1 MNYGLSGRYKVMVV
15 NSRTKRVLRG
25 DRRWHSNLIMN
36 TGMEQIASDVICN
49 LFTYARAGT
58 GTTTGDE
65 VSADYGTTATCD
77 VAGNVAL
84 VGGTFKFDGIVP
96 SDHNNIIKWS
106 NTGYEGRI
114 TTIPSSAT
122 ASTCTILPL
131 PAVPQSGSFVMY
143 RTNMTDLATHVVGT
157 VNYLPS
163 SPSCSSSV
171 IGNMLVHQRTWDFP
185 EETGTV
191 NYTEMGVGWT
201 ASTTNTLFARF
212 LLHSVTPVNA
222 GEQLRLVY
230 QLRVVVEPYDILAK
244 TATVTNWP
252 VLPSTTTAGNERIQL
267 LGLSSV
273 SSVGATTSYD
283 AGGYANEPSR
293 TATVS
298 IFLSP
303 VSTALAAFGSCVN
316 RSASAASG
324 AVTSP
329 SYTAYSNTRIKQV
342 TLTGNGASYY
352 SMGVCWSTPAANTCT
367 FVFSQPQTLALLYTL
382 NLQYFFTWS
391 RVLSASSV

>member
-1 MNYGLSGRYKVMVV
+1 
-15 NSRTKRVLRG
+15 
-25 DRRWHSNLIMN
+25 
-36 TGMEQIASDVICN
+36 
-49 LFTYARAGT
+49 
-58 GTTTGDE
+58 
-65 VSADYGTTATCD
+65 
-77 VAGNVAL
+77 
-84 VGGTFKFDGIVP
+84 
-96 SDHNNIIKWS
+96 
-106 NTGYEGRI
+106 
-114 TTIPSSAT
+114 
-122 ASTCTILPL
+122 
-131 PAVPQSGSFVMY
+131 
-143 RTNMTDLATHVVGT
+143 
-157 VNYLPS
+157 VNYLPV

-191 NYTEMGVGWT
+191 NYTEMGVGWS
-201 ASTTNTLFARF
+201 ASTANQLFARF

-303 VSTALAAFGSCVN
+303 VSTALAAFGSCVS
-316 RSASAASG
+316 RSASALSDV
-324 AVTSP
+324 VTSP

-342 TLTGNGASYY
+342 TLTGNGTSYY

-367 FVFSQPQTLALLYTL
+367 FVFNQPQTLALLYTL